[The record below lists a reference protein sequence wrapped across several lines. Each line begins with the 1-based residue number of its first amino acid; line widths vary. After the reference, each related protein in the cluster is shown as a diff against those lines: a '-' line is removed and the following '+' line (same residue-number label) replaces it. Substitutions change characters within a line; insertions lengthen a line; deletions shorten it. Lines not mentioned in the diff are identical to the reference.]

1 MSKTNNLTDFLTDLA
16 NAIRNKKG
24 TTGKINPQNFAS
36 EIASIETSG
45 DDNTIRT
52 TAEVVNVFNA
62 NWTAKT
68 WTGLTNF
75 SGEGIWT
82 DGKDI
87 YYSGSAGGY
96 SLVTYKLNK
105 ETSEWT
111 YVRADG
117 VAGSDIWT
125 NGRDIYYSN
134 GSTHK
139 KFNKQTKTW
148 ETTSFGGLT
157 SFYGGQVW
165 SDGNNIYHT
174 ANGTSHK
181 LTAGPSGTWQYWSS
195 VTISAPH
202 YKSGSKVYNYWGG
215 TNIWGAG
222 NKVYAYGCAFNS
234 ATMGF
239 SGNNLTG
246 LDEPLGVRV
255 WSDGTNIYYSSGS
268 NQLVFDPTTE
278 TWTAK
283 TWTGLTSFEGE
294 FVWTDGT
301 SIYYSNG
308 TGNHYVLDKKSS
320 RPVNARCKT
329 ILK

>member
-1 MSKTNNLTDFLTDLA
+1 MSKENNLTDFLTDLA

-24 TTGKINPQNFAS
+24 ITGNINPQNFAS
-36 EIASIETSG
+36 EIASIEASG
-45 DDNTIRT
+45 GDNTIRT
-52 TAEVVNVFNA
+52 TYEVVNVFKS

-75 SGEGIWT
+75 SGTAIWT

-87 YYSGSAGGY
+87 YCSDSIGGAY
-96 SLVTYKLNK
+96 KTYKLNK

-117 VAGSDIWT
+117 VAGNKIWT

-139 KFNKQTKTW
+139 KFNQQTKTW
-148 ETTSFGGLT
+148 GTTSFGGLT
-157 SFYGGQVW
+157 SFNGGNVW
-165 SDGNNIYHT
+165 SDGANIYHT
-174 ANGTSHK
+174 ASGTSHK
-181 LTAGPSGTWQYWSS
+181 LTAGPSGDWQYWSS

-202 YKSGSKVYNYWGG
+202 YKDGSRVYNYWSGA
-215 TNIWGAG
+215 NIWGAG
-222 NKVYAYGCAFNS
+222 NEVYAYGCSFIAS
-234 ATMGF
+234 TMSF
-239 SGNNLTG
+239 SGNHLTG
-246 LDEPLGVRV
+246 LDEPSGIRV

-283 TWTGLTSFEGE
+283 TWTGLTSFEGDY
-294 FVWTDGT
+294 VWTDGT
-301 SIYYSNG
+301 NIYYSNG
-308 TGNHYVLDKKSS
+308 TTHYVLDKKSS
-320 RPVNARCKT
+320 GPSTAKCKT